1 MPSTSWIPLEDS
13 LLDPFVNNFQTL
25 IAATPTAY
33 NLVVADATAITA
45 AYNTWRTA
53 YLAATNPTTRTKA
66 TVATKN
72 LQKANVLAVVRRY
85 ATTIRANVGVSD
97 ALKIGLG
104 LRVRDTTPTPVPPPS
119 TKPELSIARI
129 DVGVQEVLARD
140 EGAGAVRAR
149 PRGSVGLLLYRA
161 VGAAPVGS
169 ADEATFLTFVG
180 NPRVA
185 STFDAAD
192 RGKFATYFARWT
204 NARGE
209 VGPWSNPVSASIAA

>member
-1 MPSTSWIPLEDS
+1 MAGSWIPTSDA

-25 IAATPTAY
+25 IAASPTTY
-33 NLVVADATAITA
+33 NLVAADATAITA
-45 AYNTWRTA
+45 AYTSWHA
-53 YLAATNPTTRTKA
+53 AFLAATNPTTRTTA
-66 TVATKN
+66 TIATKN

-85 ATTIRANVGVSD
+85 GTTLRANAGLSD

-104 LRVRDTTPTPVPPPS
+104 LRVPDTSPTPVPPPS
-119 TKPELSIARI
+119 VKPELSIARI
-129 DVGVQEVLARD
+129 DIGVQEIVARV
-140 EGAGAVRAR
+140 EGAGTVRAR
-149 PRGSVGLLLYRA
+149 PAGSVGLLLYRA
-161 VGAAPVGS
+161 IGTTPVSS

-180 NPRVA
+180 RPQVA

-209 VGPWSNPVSASIAA
+209 VGPWSNPVSACIAA